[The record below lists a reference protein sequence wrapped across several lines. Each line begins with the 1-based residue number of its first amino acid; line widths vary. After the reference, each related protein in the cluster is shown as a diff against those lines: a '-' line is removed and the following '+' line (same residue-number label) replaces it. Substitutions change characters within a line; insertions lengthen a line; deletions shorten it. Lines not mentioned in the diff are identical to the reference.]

1 MIAES
6 SGGMIEAGSETTSM
20 SLNNMLL
27 GILSNPEIVPR
38 AHEELDRV
46 VGADRPPTFLDEPNL
61 PYVRAIVKE
70 VLRWRPINK
79 FGQTHF
85 ATEVPLP
92 HQPNLLTTLGRLVW
106 RVLHPQGVSGHDKL
120 VGNPLRSRTIP

>member
-1 MIAES
+1 MIGES

-46 VGADRPPTFLDEPNL
+46 VGPDRPPTFLDEPNL

-79 FGQTHF
+79 FGQNHF
-85 ATEVPLP
+85 ATEVPLSP
-92 HQPNLLTTLGRLVW
+92 PTTFTHCVRTTGMASTLSPRGRW
-106 RVLHPQGVSGHDKL
+106 
-120 VGNPLRSRTIP
+120 